1 MLGRPEAQSTFR
13 TPGPIARSLTQTRQV
28 LEFKCTKTE
37 EPHPISLPVSAIAAL
52 DDHRKVQDEF
62 RHQYGPDYRADLNL
76 IFAKPDGSPFKPDS
90 ISAAVSLLFRRL
102 KLPKGEPALAEALA
116 LLALVG
122 QRRAVAGGVGTAGA
136 WVDTHDAGDL

>member
-37 EPHPISLPVSAIAAL
+37 EPRPISLPVSAIAAL

-62 RHQYGPDYRADLNL
+62 RHQYGPDYRARRSSPTQSQPRCHCY
-76 IFAKPDGSPFKPDS
+76 FAG
-90 ISAAVSLLFRRL
+90 
-102 KLPKGEPALAEALA
+102 
-116 LLALVG
+116 
-122 QRRAVAGGVGTAGA
+122 
-136 WVDTHDAGDL
+136 